1 MVDETQMGFK
11 ITFDG
16 TSSPKTIVLEDISNI
31 PGIGD
36 AVTVASY
43 AARLIGKMPDGS
55 IFTNNATDIDPDGV
69 GSLAVFNLPL
79 DANGNFKKGL
89 YTFTYEIRTTG
100 TSGNVVTTIEKTYN
114 YQHNT
119 PTTDIEMSYDVYYS
133 TLTATDATV
142 YPGTFT
148 RVSNDWIVKW
158 PEFLPVIK
166 ADVIGT
172 LESVTIPANIYT
184 GVYAASYEGV
194 VLYPFDNEFYIRE
207 GYSSVDTIKVVGNSL
222 LCQIRCVLESYTSDI
237 KSAIDSGMASVKLE
251 LTVASNYLLVSYKA
265 YEAAIACGDSAKA
278 VSIKEGI
285 LAFIAE
291 CGCECE
297 DCDEGDDD
305 GVPKEILP
313 IGSAVNTVGTAS
325 DFEFL
330 FGSAQTPDNTLG
342 VDGNVYFSTT
352 TSDFYK
358 KIGGSWVLQDNL
370 QGASAYEVAVA
381 NGFVGTAA
389 EWLASLEGEDATPY
403 FTYIAYADSFDG
415 TGAPVGFS
423 QTKTATSRYISKL
436 ETTTEITTFNA
447 ASQAL
452 FASNWV
458 QFDAIIAAGSPIDVA
473 GYTGTDPVIL
483 QDDSRY
489 VESGGLYLVN
499 LRLVVEFVA
508 NRPTFTLPLNIT
520 HDSSIM
526 NSVWGIDRLTQGA
539 VRIRSNLDTSLN
551 FFYTTGTDFLATN
564 TYEIEA
570 QLILV
575 KK

>member
-207 GYSSVDTIKVVGNSL
+207 GYSSVDTIKVVGNRL

-313 IGSAVNTVGTAS
+313 IGSVVNTVGAAS

-403 FTYIAYADSFDG
+403 FTYVAYASGFDASG
-415 TGAPVGFS
+415 NALNFSRVPTYVHKYMGVLEVNAAESVLTGASFAGKWIQYAPV
-423 QTKTATSRYISKL
+423 K
-436 ETTTEITTFNA
+436 E
-447 ASQAL
+447 
-452 FASNWV
+452 V
-458 QFDAIIAAGSPIDVA
+458 GSPVSADARVSA
-473 GYTGTDPVIL
+473 DTSNYYTHNNVT
-483 QDDSRY
+483 Y
-489 VESGGLYLVN
+489 VN
-499 LRLVVEFVA
+499 LRF
-508 NRPTFTLPLNIT
+508 TFTPT
-520 HDSSIM
+520 STDTVFSIQLEEEI
-526 NSVWGIDRLTQGA
+526 G
-539 VRIRSNLDTSLN
+539 
-551 FFYTTGTDFLATN
+551 DFLSGYLHCQLLSSPIRVIKNSILSPSAVSLSAVDGSSFVNGTS
-564 TYEIEA
+564 YVIEG
-570 QLILV
+570 QLILI
-575 KK
+575 K